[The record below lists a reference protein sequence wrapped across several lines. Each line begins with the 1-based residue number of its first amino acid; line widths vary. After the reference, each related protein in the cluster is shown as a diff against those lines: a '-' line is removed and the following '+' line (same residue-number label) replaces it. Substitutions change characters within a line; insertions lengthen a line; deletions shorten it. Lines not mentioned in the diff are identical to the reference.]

1 MSVGGKTPKSKAIS
15 RPSLTQVSVAG
26 GGEAV
31 ARHNANS
38 RAYSLLKQA
47 VLSGSFRPSQTITL
61 RMATEL
67 LGLGEMPA
75 REALKRIISEGGF
88 EAIPNR
94 SARVPLLNH
103 RDITQLSELRVL
115 LESNAAFLAAQNITL
130 RQIEQLE
137 GMHQG
142 MIEAIGSGDVNEY
155 KRLNMAFHFEIYR
168 IADNKPLSN
177 LIESLWLRMAPVI
190 SRTISEI
197 QAIPGRF
204 DEIANGNHE
213 KLLEAFQLRDAEGAR
228 TAMRLDLSD
237 IQGTRRG

>member
-1 MSVGGKTPKSKAIS
+1 MSARDKTPDSILTAVASLSNVGGAAADAF
-15 RPSLTQVSVAG
+15 AG
-26 GGEAV
+26 
-31 ARHNANS
+31 HNANT

-61 RMATEL
+61 RMVTEL

-75 REALKRIISEGGF
+75 REALKRMVSEGAF

-94 SARVPLLNH
+94 SARVPSLEE
-103 RDITQLSELRVL
+103 REIIQLSELRIL

-130 RQIEQLE
+130 RHIEHLRGLHL
-137 GMHQG
+137 GMT
-142 MIEAIGSGDVNEY
+142 AATVAGDLDEY

-168 IADNKPLSN
+168 IADNKPLSS

-190 SRTISEI
+190 SRTINRI
-197 QAIPGRF
+197 QAVPGRF
-204 DEIANGNHE
+204 GKLANGHHDE
-213 KLLEAFQLRDAEGAR
+213 LLRAFQRRDAEGAR

-237 IQGTRRG
+237 IQSSRGA